1 MRLDHVVD
9 DWFMAKRCKACENIL
24 KPSSA
29 MFLRCGMKVNK
40 VLVVSFGS
48 TSSSSSSKSGMEM
61 FGGSLPWHR
70 RLSKSNVS
78 FNGCKA

>member
-48 TSSSSSSKSGMEM
+48 TSSSSSS
-61 FGGSLPWHR
+61 
-70 RLSKSNVS
+70 S
-78 FNGCKA
+78 FEVKATVVEQFDVVPL